1 MYENVSF
8 WHDKCTPSNPKFG
21 LSPTRCYSDYNPGLA
36 FPVRNLEHR
45 VDIVGRNHYVC
56 VCGTWQWFCTWL
68 RTSSLNNELENS
80 VGSNP
85 TNRQMAPVDLILLS
99 SMIGSL
105 RLQICKLKSG
115 CSPKTQGFG
124 RVWAPQLSNSCS
136 SASWLG
142 DSKYAE
148 FFREFSWPSASL
160 LSLWRAQVGF
170 RIFPRNN
177 WIIVSFF
184 SRSGISAPKLASCV
198 RVCGYCMFLTG

>member
-1 MYENVSF
+1 MKILVSGMISVLRATRNS
-8 WHDKCTPSNPKFG
+8 DSALQGATAITTRGLLSLFG
-21 LSPTRCYSDYNPGLA
+21 TQNIAWTLQA
-36 FPVRNLEHR
+36 
-45 VDIVGRNHYVC
+45 
-56 VCGTWQWFCTWL
+56 GTTTFVSVALGNDSCTWL

-105 RLQICKLKSG
+105 RLQVCKLKSG

-148 FFREFSWPSASL
+148 FFREFS
-160 LSLWRAQVGF
+160 
-170 RIFPRNN
+170 
-177 WIIVSFF
+177 
-184 SRSGISAPKLASCV
+184 
-198 RVCGYCMFLTG
+198 

>member
-1 MYENVSF
+1 MSVALGNDS
-8 WHDKCTPSNPKFG
+8 
-21 LSPTRCYSDYNPGLA
+21 
-36 FPVRNLEHR
+36 
-45 VDIVGRNHYVC
+45 
-56 VCGTWQWFCTWL
+56 CTWL

-105 RLQICKLKSG
+105 RLQVCKLKSG

-148 FFREFSWPSASL
+148 FFREFS
-160 LSLWRAQVGF
+160 
-170 RIFPRNN
+170 
-177 WIIVSFF
+177 
-184 SRSGISAPKLASCV
+184 
-198 RVCGYCMFLTG
+198 